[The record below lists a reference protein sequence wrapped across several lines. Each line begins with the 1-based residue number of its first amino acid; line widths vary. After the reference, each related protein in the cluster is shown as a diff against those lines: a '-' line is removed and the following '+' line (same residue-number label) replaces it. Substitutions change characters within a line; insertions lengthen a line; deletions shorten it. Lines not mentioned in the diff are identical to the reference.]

1 LIFALDFIST
11 TVDLIIMM
19 TLPAHQSARKRARI
33 LKKKAMQNMQ
43 QQAVPEQ
50 RATAIEVDNSNGA
63 AIEVEDTFSL
73 IQKKLVRRSMDVNT
87 MHHDRL
93 L

>member
-1 LIFALDFIST
+1 
-11 TVDLIIMM
+11 
-19 TLPAHQSARKRARI
+19 
-33 LKKKAMQNMQ
+33 MQNMQ